1 MGYMV
6 TEDETVSDEEI
17 VGRKEFDMLLGN
29 IKDYRAGIQGELI
42 KIDGSL
48 TRMWQ
53 KIDGRPSWA
62 VLVIITLLT
71 SLVVGL
77 TVGILK

>member
-1 MGYMV
+1 MGYTV
-6 TEDETVSDEEI
+6 TEDESVSEDEI

-29 IKDYRAGIQGELI
+29 IKDYRIGVQAELV
-42 KIDGSL
+42 KIDNSL

-62 VLVIITLLT
+62 VLAIITLLS

-77 TVGILK
+77 MVGILK

>member
-1 MGYMV
+1 MSG
-6 TEDETVSDEEI
+6 DETV
-17 VGRKEFDMLLGN
+17 GRNEFEMLLTN
-29 IKDYRAGIQGELI
+29 IKDYRVGIHTELA
-42 KIDGSL
+42 KIDANL

-62 VLVIITLLT
+62 VLMIITLLS

-77 TVGILK
+77 SVGILK

>member
-1 MGYMV
+1 MGYTV
-6 TEDETVSDEEI
+6 TEDESVSEDEI

-29 IKDYRAGIQGELI
+29 IKDYRIGVQAELV
-42 KIDGSL
+42 KIDKSL

-62 VLVIITLLT
+62 VLAIITLLS

-77 TVGILK
+77 MVGILK